1 MGFSIQQN
9 PGGDENITIQAM
21 QQTQKEEAQ
30 ELRAEQQ
37 SSALS
42 FKNQMEEAV
51 NPFAALRK
59 PDKTIKAQKGRV
71 QGALKGGEK
80 ADKLLPV
87 AQLKNLADQFQKRN
101 PELKADTLV
110 LLRQSIKG
118 DDTKEEI
125 LQKLKEFYPD
135 ISLRDEALEY
145 LLETTDG
152 ELARKLGEIKEE
164 LNQEFGREIVAG
176 RNIHIQAREAASK
189 ELGTPTSMRD
199 MYRDITGNPRDAA
212 TLFDEL
218 ATKYGYKELKK
229 VVDFLLHSMGA
240 DMNSKGPSIERAEL
254 QRLFSEVRNMQ
265 AILGVYRFF
274 SNRMKLT
281 QYLFQESQM
290 ETPPELNFESMAK
303 AFMGL
308 TAERYP
314 SADKVQQKAMMLG
327 LKASNIA
334 GKIITFSQFRDA
346 IREVALGKVYKTVQH
361 RDDLY
366 LAILEALEDLEDE
379 LENLLERD
387 EDEDDEGG
395 KQDSEEQ
402 EDEEKENKR

>member
-1 MGFSIQQN
+1 MGFNVQKDL
-9 PGGDENITIQAM
+9 GGADVNITLQAM
-21 QQTQKEEAQ
+21 QETQKEETQ

-37 SSALS
+37 SSVLA

-59 PDKTIKAQKGRV
+59 PDKTIKAQKSRV
-71 QGALKGGEK
+71 QGMVKSGEK
-80 ADKLLPV
+80 AEKILPV
-87 AQLKNLADQFQKRN
+87 AQLKNMADQFQRRN
-101 PELKADTLV
+101 PELKSDTLV
-110 LLRQSIKG
+110 LLRQTIKPG
-118 DDTKEEI
+118 DTKEEI
-125 LQKLKEFYPD
+125 LKKLMDFYPD

-145 LLETTDG
+145 LLETSDG
-152 ELARKLGEIKEE
+152 ELARKLGEVKEE
-164 LNQEFGREIVAG
+164 LNQEFGREIIAG
-176 RNIHIQAREAASK
+176 RNIHIQARDAAAQ

-218 ATKYGYKELKK
+218 AAKYGYKELKK
-229 VVDFLLHSMGA
+229 VAQFLLHSMGA

-281 QYLFQESQM
+281 QYLFEENHLES
-290 ETPPELNFESMAK
+290 PPELNFESMAK
-303 AFMGL
+303 AFMSL
-308 TAERYP
+308 AAERYP
-314 SADKVQQKAMMLG
+314 SADKVQQKATSLG
-327 LKASNIA
+327 LTKSNIT

-346 IREVALGKVYKTVQH
+346 IREVALGKIYKTVQH

-366 LAILEALEDLEDE
+366 LAILEALEELEDE
-379 LENLLERD
+379 LENLLEQ
-387 EDEDDEGG
+387 EEEGE
-395 KQDSEEQ
+395 EEQ
-402 EDEEKENKR
+402 DQEEEKEDEEK

>member
-1 MGFSIQQN
+1 MGFSVQKN
-9 PGGDENITIQAM
+9 LGDDVNVTLQAM
-21 QQTQKEEAQ
+21 QETQKDQAQ

-37 SSALS
+37 TSALA

-51 NPFAALRK
+51 NPFAAMRK
-59 PDKTIKAQKGRV
+59 PDKTIKSQKGRV
-71 QGALKGGEK
+71 QGMMKSGEK
-80 ADKLLPV
+80 AEKLLPV
-87 AQLKNLADQFQKRN
+87 GQLKNMADQFQKRN

-118 DDTKEEI
+118 DDSKEEI
-125 LQKLKEFYPD
+125 LKKLMDFYPD
-135 ISLRDEALEY
+135 VSLRDEALEY
-145 LLETTDG
+145 LLETSDG
-152 ELARKLGEIKEE
+152 ELARKLGELKQE

-176 RNIHIQAREAASK
+176 RNIHIQAREAATQ
-189 ELGTPTSMRD
+189 ELGTPTTMRD

-218 ATKYGYKELKK
+218 AAKFGYKELKK
-229 VVDFLLHSMGA
+229 VADFLLHSMGS

-274 SNRMKLT
+274 NSRMKLT
-281 QYLFQESQM
+281 HYLFEENHLES
-290 ETPPELNFESMAK
+290 PPELTFETMAK
-303 AFMGL
+303 AFMSL
-308 TAERYP
+308 AAERYP
-314 SADKVQQKAMMLG
+314 SADKVQQKAGNLG
-327 LKASNIA
+327 LKNSNIA

-379 LENLLERD
+379 LENLLEEEEEREEEEEEEEENEE
-387 EDEDDEGG
+387 ED
-395 KQDSEEQ
+395 Q
-402 EDEEKENKR
+402 

>member
-1 MGFSIQQN
+1 MGFGVQRN
-9 PGGDENITIQAM
+9 LGHDDVNVTLQAM
-21 QQTQKEEAQ
+21 QETQKDEAQ

-37 SSALS
+37 TSALN
-42 FKNQMEEAV
+42 FKNQMEETV

-59 PDKTIKAQKGRV
+59 NEKTIKSQKGRV
-71 QGALKGGEK
+71 QGMLKPGEK
-80 ADKLLPV
+80 ASKLLPIQ
-87 AQLKNLADQFQKRN
+87 QLKQMADQFEKRN

-110 LLRQSIKG
+110 LLRQAIKPG
-118 DDTKEEI
+118 DTKEEI
-125 LQKLKEFYPD
+125 LKKLMDFYPD
-135 ISLRDEALEY
+135 VSLRDEALEY
-145 LLETTDG
+145 LLETTEG

-176 RNIHIQAREAASK
+176 RNIHIQAREAANK
-189 ELGTPTSMRD
+189 ELGTPSSMRD
-199 MYRDITGNPRDAA
+199 MYRDITGNPRDAT

-218 ATKYGYKELKK
+218 AAKFGYKELKK

-240 DMNSKGPSIERAEL
+240 DMSSKGPSIERAEL

-274 SNRMKLT
+274 SGRMKLLN
-281 QYLFQESQM
+281 YLFEENHM
-290 ETPPELNFESMAK
+290 ENPAELTFESMAK
-303 AFMGL
+303 AFMAL
-308 TAERYP
+308 AAERYP
-314 SADKVQQKAMMLG
+314 SADKVLSKAAMLG
-327 LKASNIA
+327 LKNVA

-379 LENLLERD
+379 LESLYEREEGEREGQEEEED
-387 EDEDDEGG
+387 EDEE
-395 KQDSEEQ
+395 DS
-402 EDEEKENKR
+402 KK

>member
-1 MGFSIQQN
+1 MGFGVQRN
-9 PGGDENITIQAM
+9 LGRDDVNVTLQAM
-21 QQTQKEEAQ
+21 QETQKDEAQ

-37 SSALS
+37 TSALN
-42 FKNQMEEAV
+42 FKNQMEETV

-59 PDKTIKAQKGRV
+59 NEKTIKSQKGRV
-71 QGALKGGEK
+71 QGMLKPGEK
-80 ADKLLPV
+80 ASKLLPIQ
-87 AQLKNLADQFQKRN
+87 QLKQMADQFEKRN

-110 LLRQSIKG
+110 LLRQAIKP
-118 DDTKEEI
+118 DDSKEEI
-125 LQKLKEFYPD
+125 LKKLMEFYPD
-135 ISLRDEALEY
+135 VSLRDEALEY
-145 LLETTDG
+145 LLETSEG
-152 ELARKLGEIKEE
+152 ELARKLGEIKQE

-176 RNIHIQAREAASK
+176 RNIYIQAREAANK

-218 ATKYGYKELKK
+218 AAKFGYKELKK
-229 VVDFLLHSMGA
+229 VADFLLHSMGA
-240 DMNSKGPSIERAEL
+240 DMSSKGPSIERAEL

-274 SNRMKLT
+274 SGRMKLMN
-281 QYLFQESQM
+281 YLFEENHM
-290 ETPPELNFESMAK
+290 ENPAELTFESMAK
-303 AFMGL
+303 AFMSLAG
-308 TAERYP
+308 ERYP
-314 SADKVQQKAMMLG
+314 SADKVLSKASMLG
-327 LKASNIA
+327 LKNVA

-379 LENLLERD
+379 LESLYEKEEEER
-387 EDEDDEGG
+387 EG
-395 KQDSEEQ
+395 QEEEEQ
-402 EDEEKENKR
+402 EEEEEEDKEDSEK